1 MAFRNVACGAFVAV
15 LALMSAAA
23 FITCGNG
30 FILDQTIVWLV
41 LAAIVTAGAG
51 SACIPC
57 RISQAVPGI
66 MDTLPGARP
75 QLGRA
80 AAGSARP
87 GAVSAGYGT
96 G

>member
-1 MAFRNVACGAFVAV
+1 MAFRNVAYGAFVAAV
-15 LALMSAAA
+15 VLMSAAA

-30 FILDQTIVWLV
+30 FTLDQAIVWLV

-75 QLGRA
+75 QLGCPRP
-80 AAGSARP
+80 GSARP
-87 GAVSAGYGT
+87 REVSGACGT